1 MRLSVVLLCCSL
13 AGIILGAA
21 LIGTAAV
28 GAAVIFDSLSV
39 GLWALMRDDGAG
51 PQVAALGEA
60 RTLHDIFERTR
71 AS

>member
-51 PQVAALGEA
+51 VRPQVHAVP
-60 RTLHDIFERTR
+60 TLPEILERAR